1 MNVINNGAIGRQVNI
16 AGDGPL
22 NITIDRSNRRP
33 LRWQYLVVIVREGV
47 PEVTGF
53 NDIDDATAFYD
64 LHGSQ
69 WSESYLCNVMKGP
82 VM

>member
-22 NITIDRSNRRP
+22 NVTIGLSNRRP

-53 NDIDDATAFYD
+53 NDIDDATAFCH
-64 LHGSQ
+64 LHGAQ
-69 WSESYLCNVMKGP
+69 WSDSYLCNVVKGP
-82 VM
+82 VI